1 MNFGSQPRQSSS
13 RFIGEQQRYCLEQ
26 SLGQGG
32 MGKVY
37 VATDTLLGRQVA
49 IKILKETLINT
60 EAIRKRFEREIC
72 LCAALHSENIVQVTD
87 YGVTPEGHPFFVM
100 EYLVGKTLA
109 QLLQQERLISP
120 NRTVQIII
128 QVCHG
133 LGLAHEG
140 VVLHRHHGR
149 PTERI
154 QVVHRDLKPENLFLV
169 PTTLGELIKILDFGI
184 AKFKTQE
191 EGFTDLNTSSFIGT
205 YHYASPEQ
213 LELSAA
219 LDNRSDIY
227 SLGMILYEML
237 SGTDPFGL
245 QAQQTQRG
253 AGMSWVKAHLTQ
265 RPTPLRSQPGCQE
278 ISLDLEAAVMK
289 CLAKKPSDRWD
300 SVNNLS
306 FALKSAIGIPS
317 IMPKSNVPDLGNFET
332 TIASLNGELD
342 PKFAQSQ
349 LNPSQTSL
357 PNDQAAAL
365 ERLLAQEIG
374 PIASV
379 ILPQVLAESHTWLD
393 TINRLLS
400 RIPEKH
406 RLRFQEQAIV
416 LERRLTTSGD
426 QSQKSS
432 QNSSQNSNRIA
443 PSDPPISSSKGDL
456 NDTPPAKVT
465 PEQLQRLEQ
474 KLTHYVGPIA
484 KLILNQILSQQKEP
498 NFSDLV
504 QRLAEKIPDRQ
515 AANEFLRSLN

>member
-1 MNFGSQPRQSSS
+1 MNFGSQHQPSSS
-13 RFIGEQQRYCLEQ
+13 RYIGEQQRYCLEQ

-60 EAIRKRFEREIC
+60 EAIRKRFEREVS

-109 QLLQQERLISP
+109 QLMQQERQIAP

-133 LGLAHEG
+133 LSLAHEG

-154 QVVHRDLKPENLFLV
+154 QVIHRDLKPENLFLV
-169 PTTLGELIKILDFGI
+169 PTTLGELVKILDFGI
-184 AKFKTQE
+184 AKLKTQE

-213 LELSAA
+213 LELSVA
-219 LDNRSDIY
+219 LDTRSDIY

-245 QAQQTQRG
+245 QAQQNQRG

-265 RPTPLRSQPGCQE
+265 PPTPLRSQPRCQE
-278 ISLDLEAAVMK
+278 IPCDLEAAVMK
-289 CLAKKPSDRWD
+289 CLAKKPNDRWD
-300 SVNNLS
+300 SVNSLS

-317 IMPKSNVPDLGNFET
+317 IMSKSYVKDLGNLET
-332 TIASLNGELD
+332 TLASLDGEFDRPSVQFRPD
-342 PKFAQSQ
+342 PV
-349 LNPSQTSL
+349 QTSL

-365 ERLLAQEIG
+365 EKLLAQEIG

-393 TINRLLS
+393 TINRLLG

-406 RLRFQEQAIV
+406 RLHFHERAIA

-426 QSQKSS
+426 QSQKLSHPSS
-432 QNSSQNSNRIA
+432 QNSHPRTPSYSSLSASNGEQN
-443 PSDPPISSSKGDL
+443 GQL
-456 NDTPPAKVT
+456 PAKIT
-465 PEQLQRLEQ
+465 PEQLQKLEQ
-474 KLTHYVGPIA
+474 RLTHHVGPIA
-484 KLILNQILSQQKEP
+484 KLILNQLLSQEPEP
-498 NFSDLV
+498 NYPDLV
-504 QRLAEKIPDRQ
+504 QRLAEKIPDRK
-515 AANEFLRSLN
+515 AANEFLRSLL